1 MEFSCR
7 CHSTTGGIT
16 SSTLLP
22 FGLWAPDV
30 TRQDAIFNT
39 RLPPGVPPGPEAFR
53 YSCSN
58 NTYTERTDIV
68 NYKERAFLSVTE
80 VAHTR

>member
-22 FGLWAPDV
+22 FGLWAPGIDQQQKYTSTYKYRIFHIWSFLV
-30 TRQDAIFNT
+30 GAIRQQVESLVQRSFP
-39 RLPPGVPPGPEAFR
+39 LGYGLLV
-53 YSCSN
+53 
-58 NTYTERTDIV
+58 
-68 NYKERAFLSVTE
+68 
-80 VAHTR
+80 